1 MMVMVMVM
9 SSIERRQRDLDSPG
23 PHHPV
28 LDRGSYPRDEEL
40 FDFRHVLQL
49 GSRSEQRRSR
59 EAEFK
64 VGVKG
69 EVDCRVCV
77 CCCGGGARRY
87 SGFLRSG

>member
-1 MMVMVMVM
+1 MTVMVVVVVM
-9 SSIERRQRDLDSPG
+9 SSIEGRQRDLDSPG

-28 LDRGSYPRDEEL
+28 LDRGADPRDEEL

-64 VGVKG
+64 IGVKG
-69 EVDCRVCV
+69 EVDRRVSV
-77 CCCGGGARRY
+77 CCCGGGGGASR
-87 SGFLRSG
+87 